1 MKYIYSLIKL
11 GLGIP
16 KFWALN
22 PITFLQCT
30 TLRGEVLCKTTN
42 FQLRP
47 NSKNEFLLIFAMIN
61 DAF

>member
-22 PITFLQCT
+22 PITFLQST
-30 TLRGEVLCKTTN
+30 TMYY
-42 FQLRP
+42 
-47 NSKNEFLLIFAMIN
+47 SKRRSPLQNNQFPTPPKF
-61 DAF
+61 